1 MDTVDF
7 KLKLN
12 DDDDKK
18 PIDEKEKSEKSNELN
33 YKGGEL
39 VCHGAVLLCDWK
51 LLRSS
56 QILSRISYRQRFSYQ

>member
-18 PIDEKEKSEKSNELN
+18 PEKEKSEKSNELN

-39 VCHGAVLLCDWK
+39 VCHDAALLCDWK
-51 LLRSS
+51 SLRSS
-56 QILSRISYRQRFSYQ
+56 QLMT